1 MLRIYKTI
9 VKEKRIHTLAGG
21 KHYSS
26 VYHRKTWLK
35 EIKTDKQ
42 VVDTIERT
50 SVYHYTLEDEET
62 GKLFLLK
69 VDEGDI
75 GLNDVLYVGERNNKI
90 STYSKTNLDGGVAE
104 ESDGN
109 TVQTVSSFKRI
120 EAKTIVMAVVAFIGF
135 LIPFVSTFMN
145 FYLAFKHDYESTIKD
160 HREVSIK
167 LVRGVCAVCAIMPVF
182 FTVKL
187 MLVRNV
193 LSLSTFISSSMTWG
207 FISALVV
214 VGGSLYIQ
222 LEKEKDI
229 ENFANKVK

>member
-1 MLRIYKTI
+1 MLKIYKTT

-69 VDEGDI
+69 IDEADI

-90 STYSKTNLDGGVAE
+90 TTYSKTNLDGSVAD
-104 ESDGN
+104 ESTGN
-109 TVQTVSSFKRI
+109 AVKTVNSFEKI
-120 EAKTIVMAVVAFIGF
+120 ETKTIVLAVVAFIGF

-145 FYLAFKHDYESTIKD
+145 FYLAFKYDYESTIK
-160 HREVSIK
+160 HHPEVSIK
-167 LVRGVCAVCAIMPVF
+167 LVRVVCAVCAIMPVF

-207 FISALVV
+207 FISALIV
-214 VGGSLYIQ
+214 VGGYLYIR
-222 LEKEKDI
+222 LAKEKDFK
-229 ENFANKVK
+229 NFTNKVN